1 MSHAPTFPEVATCQ
15 TMYDY
20 FAWFVQTG
28 RGADRATLDQRGL
41 SFLVLPQYVGKDIG
55 LCLPPPDET
64 DNPVLHKVYLRATF

>member
-1 MSHAPTFPEVATCQ
+1 MNHAPTFPEVATCQ

-55 LCLPPPDET
+55 LCLPPHDET
-64 DNPVLHKVYLRATF
+64 DNPVQHKVYLRATF

>member
-1 MSHAPTFPEVATCQ
+1 MSHAPTFPEVANCQ

-28 RGADRATLDQRGL
+28 RGADRAMLDQRGL
-41 SFLVLPQYVGKDIG
+41 SYLVLPQYVGKDIG

-64 DNPVLHKVYLRATF
+64 DNPVLHKVYLRPTF

>member
-1 MSHAPTFPEVATCQ
+1 MTHAPTFPEVANCQ

-28 RGADRATLDQRGL
+28 RGADRAMLDQRGL

-64 DNPVLHKVYLRATF
+64 DNPVLHKVYLRPTF